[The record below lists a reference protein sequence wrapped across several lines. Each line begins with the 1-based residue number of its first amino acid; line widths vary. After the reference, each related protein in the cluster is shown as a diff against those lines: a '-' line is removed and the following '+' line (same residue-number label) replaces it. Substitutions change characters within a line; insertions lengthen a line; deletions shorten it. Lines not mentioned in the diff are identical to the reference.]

1 MVFAF
6 QDISDVISP
15 DWRHVKATCEP
26 PIFAEAALC
35 KNIYVFKLQMILLS
49 SDLCAA
55 CQCFFLNL
63 VYFSLKV
70 ESQNWQ
76 FNGTEPSQNHNSLC
90 LILLTSADPNP

>member
-1 MVFAF
+1 MVCAF
-6 QDISDVISP
+6 QDISDVISL
-15 DWRHVKATCEP
+15 DWRHVTATCEP

-49 SDLCAA
+49 SDLSAA
-55 CQCFFLNL
+55 WQCFFFNL
-63 VYFSLKV
+63 VYFGLKV

-76 FNGTEPSQNHNSLC
+76 YNGTEPSQNYNSLC